1 MHDPEDDREPKP
13 APLTDIS
20 DAPMIGRAEII
31 AMLRRFKVN
40 APEQARQELGANLS
54 MLALREGLP
63 GGVR

>member
-1 MHDPEDDREPKP
+1 MQDHDDDREPKP
-13 APLTDIS
+13 APRDIS